1 VLLALQPGK
10 VVAEQAAKGG
20 LTVLESSLLGAI
32 VVLCLGVAILSVW
45 KLIKVQDARIEDR
58 ERERQGRDKI
68 QAELIAL
75 NERMIET
82 FTALKAS
89 IDKLRESERDGQEML
104 RGVRQSLDSVVL
116 EAVRRRGD
124 RQ

>member
-1 VLLALQPGK
+1 MLLALQPGK